1 MTLSWLWQIKGWGK
15 NTMDKAELTSYL
27 VLIIAPIMTYFG
39 FSEATQNALVG
50 VITGLV
56 MLYIAIMNERHP
68 SEVFSSTEEED
79 GDMDGQ

>member
-1 MTLSWLWQIKGWGK
+1 
-15 NTMDKAELTSYL
+15 MDKAELTSYL

-56 MLYIAIMNERHP
+56 MLYIAIMNEKHP
-68 SEVFSSTEEED
+68 SEVFSSDTEDD

>member
-1 MTLSWLWQIKGWGK
+1 
-15 NTMDKAELTSYL
+15 MDKAELTSYL